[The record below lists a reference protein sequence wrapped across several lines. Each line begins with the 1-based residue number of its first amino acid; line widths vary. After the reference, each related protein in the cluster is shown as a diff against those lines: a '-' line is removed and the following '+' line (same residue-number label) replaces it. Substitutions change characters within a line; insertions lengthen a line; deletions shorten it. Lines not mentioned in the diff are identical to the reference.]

1 MIAKLKSLLSPQ
13 ADRNR
18 SPSPLTPKSSTP
30 QHSDACVEIPEASS
44 SKGSL
49 PNPERFE
56 ALYTTT
62 KRLGQ
67 GSFASVYLAVR
78 KSDQQEFAVK
88 IIDKA
93 SISEFELRSEISIL
107 IKIQHPNLI
116 GLEDYFETPLKVY
129 LVMQL
134 ATGGELFDLIEQ
146 RGFFSEKDAA
156 SIIFQILSGIEYLHA
171 LGIAHRDLKPENILL
186 KDQNP
191 NSLVAITDFGLSKMA
206 GNDHFLHTV
215 CGSPV
220 YVSPEVLKKTPGHG
234 RPVDMWAVGVIT
246 YVLLVGYTPFWGE
259 SQADLFEAIK
269 TGDYQFEPEYWDS
282 ISANAKDFIS
292 KLLVLNPDGRLT
304 ASEALKH
311 EWLATTVDSDILP
324 TIKKNFKKNKFKS
337 AAQAILLAQKMAHIE
352 RSNSQNKVVN

>member
-18 SPSPLTPKSSTP
+18 FPSPLTPKSSTP

-67 GSFASVYLAVR
+67 GSF
-78 KSDQQEFAVK
+78 
-88 IIDKA
+88 
-93 SISEFELRSEISIL
+93 
-107 IKIQHPNLI
+107 
-116 GLEDYFETPLKVY
+116 VY

-171 LGIAHRDLKPENILL
+171 LGIAHRDLKPENIL
-186 KDQNP
+186 
-191 NSLVAITDFGLSKMA
+191 
-206 GNDHFLHTV
+206 
-215 CGSPV
+215 
-220 YVSPEVLKKTPGHG
+220 
-234 RPVDMWAVGVIT
+234 
-246 YVLLVGYTPFWGE
+246 
-259 SQADLFEAIK
+259 
-269 TGDYQFEPEYWDS
+269 
-282 ISANAKDFIS
+282 
-292 KLLVLNPDGRLT
+292 
-304 ASEALKH
+304 
-311 EWLATTVDSDILP
+311 
-324 TIKKNFKKNKFKS
+324 
-337 AAQAILLAQKMAHIE
+337 
-352 RSNSQNKVVN
+352 